1 MSWLYIAITN
11 LLTGVYF
18 MKKTI
23 ILSIMALV
31 FAFTSAVKAEMSLS
45 GYTEFFAG
53 SADQSIAEG
62 ADNAQ
67 GIDQAGLD
75 NGNYSRVTANYST
88 TLDSGIDVGGTMN
101 LTTRDCQGDKTGNCN
116 VVNFNMVNF
125 SGNFGTISI
134 GERFAAGA
142 AMLSRMT
149 ATVPTAEPDGGNL
162 GKFYTGDGA
171 NVYGSANEQDY
182 ANNSM
187 KILYMS
193 NVYSGFSF
201 AVSYDPN
208 TSNTGATTN
217 GQATSV
223 TNGKWTS
230 FNDVLSVFGKYTM
243 EMDGIGLELVYGQQT
258 GNAGQV
264 AGNNYNDL
272 EESAYSA
279 KITYGNFSMDYR
291 KNEADNSGLIKNGQD
306 GNDEGTSVCAQYTM
320 GNMAAAACQV
330 ETSYTD
336 TNNRSNSA
344 ETRTYS
350 ANYALGGGV
359 TIGAVYFDVEQ
370 TANSLTRTDVD
381 GVMTKLSVGF

>member
-1 MSWLYIAITN
+1 
-11 LLTGVYF
+11 
-18 MKKTI
+18 
-23 ILSIMALV
+23 MALV

-53 SADQSIAEG
+53 SADQSKNLGVE
-62 ADNAQ
+62 
-67 GIDQAGLD
+67 DQSGDPAGLK
-75 NGNYSRVTANYST
+75 NGTYSRVTANYST
-88 TLDSGIDVGGTMN
+88 TLDSGIDVSGTMN
-101 LTTRDCQGDKTGNCN
+101 LTTRDCQGDKTANCN
-116 VVNFNMVNF
+116 VVNFNFVNF
-125 SGNFGTISI
+125 SGGFGTFSI

-149 ATVPTAEPDGGNL
+149 ATVPTAEPDGGVYTS
-162 GKFYTGDGA
+162 FYAADGN

-182 ANNSM
+182 ANNAM
-187 KILYMS
+187 KIFYSS

-201 AVSYDPN
+201 AVSYTPN
-208 TSNTGATTN
+208 TAETGAN
-217 GQATSV
+217 VSGQATSV
-223 TNGKWTS
+223 TSGKWTN
-230 FNDVLSVFGKYTM
+230 FNDVLSVFGKYAM

-258 GNAGQV
+258 GNAGRV
-264 AGNNYNDL
+264 GGSEYNDL

-306 GNDEGTSVCAQYTM
+306 GNDEGTSICAQYTM
-320 GNMAAAACQV
+320 GNIAAAACQV

-336 TNNRSNSA
+336 TSNLSNSS

-350 ANYALGGGV
+350 ANYSLGGGV
-359 TIGAVYFDVEQ
+359 TLGALYFDVDQ
-370 TANSLTRTDVD
+370 TANSLTRTDVE

>member
-1 MSWLYIAITN
+1 
-11 LLTGVYF
+11 

-23 ILSIMALV
+23 LSILV
-31 FAFTSAVKAEMSLS
+31 LAFAFTSAVKAEMSLS

-53 SADQSIAEG
+53 SADQSKHLG
-62 ADNAQ
+62 VDNAS
-67 GIDQAGLD
+67 GIDKAGLD
-75 NGNYSRVTANYST
+75 NGNYSRVTANFSS
-88 TLDSGIDVGGTMN
+88 TLDSGIEVGGTMN

-125 SGNFGTISI
+125 SGGFGTISV

-142 AMLSRMT
+142 AMLSRLT
-149 ATVPTAEPDGGNL
+149 AGVPTGEPDGGQL
-162 GKFYTGDGA
+162 GNFYTGDGN

-187 KILYMS
+187 KVLYMS

-208 TSNTGATTN
+208 TSNSGLASTQN
-217 GQATSV
+217 GQAQSV
-223 TNGKWTS
+223 TSGKWSS
-230 FNDVLSVFGKYTM
+230 FNDVLSVFGKYSM

-264 AGNNYNDL
+264 NGSNYNDL

-279 KITYGNFSMDYR
+279 KLTYGNFAVDYR

-306 GNDEGTSVCAQYTM
+306 GNDEGTSVCGMYTM
-320 GNMAAAACQV
+320 GNIRAAACQV

-336 TNNRSNSA
+336 TSNLSNSS

-350 ANYALGGGV
+350 ADYNLGGGV
-359 TIGAVYFDVEQ
+359 TIGAVYFDIEQ

-381 GVMTKLSVGF
+381 GIVTKLSVGF

>member
-1 MSWLYIAITN
+1 
-11 LLTGVYF
+11 

-23 ILSIMALV
+23 LSILV
-31 FAFTSAVKAEMSLS
+31 LAFAITSAVKAEMSLS

-53 SADQSIAEG
+53 SADQSKHTG
-62 ADNAQ
+62 TDNTS
-67 GIDQAGLD
+67 GIDKAGLD
-75 NGNYSRVTANYST
+75 NGNYSRVTANYSS
-88 TLDSGIDVGGTMN
+88 TLDSGIEVGGTMN

-125 SGNFGTISI
+125 SGGFGTISI

-142 AMLSRMT
+142 AMLSRLT
-149 ATVPTAEPDGGNL
+149 AGVPTGEPDGGNL
-162 GKFYTGDGA
+162 GKFYTGDAA

-187 KILYMS
+187 KIFYMS

-201 AVSYDPN
+201 AASYDPA
-208 TSNTGATTN
+208 TSNTGGATN

-264 AGNNYNDL
+264 AGSNYNDL

-306 GNDEGTSVCAQYTM
+306 GNDEGTSICGMYSFESM
-320 GNMAAAACQV
+320 RIGACSV

-336 TNNRSNSA
+336 TNNLSNSS
-344 ETRTYS
+344 EMITYS
-350 ANYALGGGV
+350 ADYSLGGGV
-359 TIGAVYFDVEQ
+359 TIGLLYFDHEQ
-370 TANSLTRTDVD
+370 TANSQIRTDVD
-381 GVMTKLSVGF
+381 GVMSMISVGF

>member
-1 MSWLYIAITN
+1 
-11 LLTGVYF
+11 

-53 SADQSIAEG
+53 SADQSTYHGI
-62 ADNAQ
+62 DNASA
-67 GIDQAGLD
+67 IDQAGLD

-125 SGNFGTISI
+125 SGNFGTISV

-162 GKFYTGDGA
+162 AKFYSSDGN

-201 AVSYDPN
+201 AASYDPN

-223 TNGKWTS
+223 TSGKWSS
-230 FNDVLSVFGKYTM
+230 FNDVLSIFGKYTM

-264 AGNNYNDL
+264 AGSNYNDL

-279 KITYGNFSMDYR
+279 KVTYGNFSMDYR

-306 GNDEGTSVCAQYTM
+306 GNDEGTSICAQYTM

-336 TNNRSNSA
+336 TSNRSNSA
-344 ETRTYS
+344 ETRTYQ